1 MKQFV
6 RDILHKEAANNFMV
20 FKTEGRRIAMRE
32 QIETD
37 IEQFLKNVA
46 SLRKHYGLSK
56 KRMAQILGIGIGSYN
71 KLEQGIFPGRLTVDV
86 IFNMTKYFKI
96 TANLFRKLP

>member
-1 MKQFV
+1 MK
-6 RDILHKEAANNFMV
+6 
-20 FKTEGRRIAMRE
+20 E

-37 IEQFLKNVA
+37 IEQFLENIA

-71 KLEQGIFPGRLTVDV
+71 KLEQGIFPERLTVDV

-96 TANLFRKLP
+96 TPANLFRKLP